1 MTDPD
6 RTSPAA
12 QDHPDACHPGARR
25 PGKPGARKPG
35 KGGGREH
42 GVAILMVL
50 ACLAV
55 LMPFTAAFSY
65 TTRVDWQ
72 AAINLRDEVTAR
84 NLNRG
89 GLRLSLLLF

>member
-6 RTSPAA
+6 DHLQPALLQPEA
-12 QDHPDACHPGARR
+12 LLPTG
-25 PGKPGARKPG
+25 RKRLRK

-72 AAINLRDEVTAR
+72 AAINLRDEVAAR

-89 GLRLSLLLF
+89 GLRLSL